1 MENQLISFA
10 SLRQKYFANNV
21 FCFSATMFSGAG
33 DCIHVLEEQS
43 QENVLSYFVEHTFS
57 RKK

>member
-1 MENQLISFA
+1 MEKQLISFA

-21 FCFSATMFSGAG
+21 FCLSATMFSGAG
-33 DCIHVLEEQS
+33 DRIHLLEEHS
-43 QENVLSYFVEHTFS
+43 QENVLSYFVEYTFS